1 MKKKDLV
8 VYDIEC
14 LPNFFCMCFE
24 SSWSTDKILIEISS
38 RRDDRLKLKS
48 ITNHYTLVGYNSSG
62 YDDLLTQMVLSD
74 VNATNKELY
83 SLSRAIVKRDFDN
96 ELLKKYRH
104 KRTFDSIDIMT
115 LLASSKLRVSLKHLQ
130 VRINWHKVQDFEV
143 NWDKPLPQDKWDECI
158 DYCFND
164 VSSLKAVLKLKEKD
178 LDLRDQIQNKYGL
191 DFRSMDGVKIAETM
205 LCSHIAKG
213 LDMDLKTFMFQDNV
227 RVDEVIVKD
236 IINDFVSFKTSS
248 FNKVL
253 DYFKSKT
260 IIYIEDKTKSE
271 KQLSYRM
278 ILEGVPLD
286 FGLGGLH
293 AWSDGQIL
301 KPAEDEYLI
310 MPDVSSYYPS
320 QIVSLKYPHRH
331 DPYFIEKYQEAYIDK
346 AEGKRTKDAM
356 REWLAKLMLNSSFG
370 KMLSVYSPLYSPE
383 TAYRITI
390 NGQLMLLML
399 IEKLHLANFKI
410 VGANTDAIEV
420 IVKKD
425 RYDEYLAICEEWSDL
440 TKMNLDHDKFAVIY
454 RKSCNHYVGI
464 KANDDGSAQIDKST
478 GRFKVKLKGGFEQ
491 ETDILKGANPD
502 IIKKALFENLV
513 YGTSVAN
520 TVKSCTNI
528 YDFCMASRVGGKF
541 TSTHFNKKLQKT
553 NRYYAGVGPSSAYL
567 YKAEANASPS
577 HILKQSKVIIMND
590 YVKYDNIED
599 YNINYSYYINVVYD
613 ILDSIKPKQLT
624 LF

>member
-1 MKKKDLV
+1 
-8 VYDIEC
+8 
-14 LPNFFCMCFE
+14 
-24 SSWSTDKILIEISS
+24 
-38 RRDDRLKLKS
+38 
-48 ITNHYTLVGYNSSG
+48 
-62 YDDLLTQMVLSD
+62 
-74 VNATNKELY
+74 
-83 SLSRAIVKRDFDN
+83 
-96 ELLKKYRH
+96 
-104 KRTFDSIDIMT
+104 
-115 LLASSKLRVSLKHLQ
+115 
-130 VRINWHKVQDFEV
+130 
-143 NWDKPLPQDKWDECI
+143 
-158 DYCFND
+158 
-164 VSSLKAVLKLKEKD
+164 
-178 LDLRDQIQNKYGL
+178 
-191 DFRSMDGVKIAETM
+191 
-205 LCSHIAKG
+205 
-213 LDMDLKTFMFQDNV
+213 
-227 RVDEVIVKD
+227 
-236 IINDFVSFKTSS
+236 
-248 FNKVL
+248 
-253 DYFKSKT
+253 
-260 IIYIEDKTKSE
+260 
-271 KQLSYRM
+271 
-278 ILEGVPLD
+278 
-286 FGLGGLH
+286 
-293 AWSDGQIL
+293 
-301 KPAEDEYLI
+301 
-310 MPDVSSYYPS
+310 
-320 QIVSLKYPHRH
+320 
-331 DPYFIEKYQEAYIDK
+331 
-346 AEGKRTKDAM
+346 
-356 REWLAKLMLNSSFG
+356 
-370 KMLSVYSPLYSPE
+370 
-383 TAYRITI
+383 
-390 NGQLMLLML
+390 MLLML

-425 RYDEYLAICEEWSDL
+425 RYDEYLAICEEWSNL